1 MQFFISKNSF
11 KVWGLGWEK
20 MTGSSSEC
28 WRVSE
33 VWNYFVHVFP
43 SLGAKFKVQ
52 PQSSLQM
59 AVPWLPD
66 DKLFQRRD
74 NIHKNLPVYTHR
86 YSRIDP
92 SLQYF
97 TDVFHL
103 WVTLL
108 SQHWKNW
115 QHVIHS
121 ISRLR
126 KRLIVH
132 VNINFASASKF
143 TWVVSYQLKFWAILI
158 L

>member
-1 MQFFISKNSF
+1 MGSRLEKNDRKQFWVLKSF
-11 KVWGLGWEK
+11 RGLKLFCSCFSFTWG
-20 MTGSSSEC
+20 
-28 WRVSE
+28 
-33 VWNYFVHVFP
+33 
-43 SLGAKFKVQ
+43 Q
-52 PQSSLQM
+52 IQSSTTIQFTNGS
-59 AVPWLPD
+59 AWLPD

-108 SQHWKNW
+108 SQHWNNW

-143 TWVVSYQLKFWAILI
+143 TWVVLYQLKFWAILV